1 MSYFTIKELTNS
13 STAKKLGIDNTP
25 TPEIRVKLNTLIS
38 ALDKIRERYGKPIK
52 VTSGYRCPELNR
64 AVGGAVNPDGTPKS
78 QHCKGEAADLVGE
91 NKAETKKIFEIAKE
105 IGNYDQLL
113 FETNKAG
120 SVWVHIS
127 YKASGNRKII
137 NENFR
142 AWKNKLSF

>member
-13 STAKKLGIDNTP
+13 QTARKLGIDNTP

-38 ALDKIRERYGKPIK
+38 ALDQIREQYGKPIT
-52 VTSGYRCPELNR
+52 VTSGYRCPELNKS
-64 AVGGAVNPDGTPKS
+64 VGGAVNPDGTPKS
-78 QHCKGEAADLVGE
+78 QHCKGEAADLIGE
-91 NKAETKKIFEIAKE
+91 NKSETKKIFEIAKE

-113 FETNKAG
+113 FETNKGG

-127 YKASGNRKII
+127 YKATGNRKII

-142 AWKNKLSF
+142 A

>member
-13 STAKKLGIDNTP
+13 QTAKKLGIDNTP

-38 ALDKIRERYGKPIK
+38 ALDKIRDQYGKPIT
-52 VTSGYRCPELNR
+52 VTSGYRCPALNK

-78 QHCKGEAADLVGE
+78 QHCKGEAADLIGE
-91 NKAETKKIFEIAKE
+91 NKTETKKIFDIAKE
-105 IGNYDQLL
+105 LGNYDQLL
-113 FETNKAG
+113 FETNSSG

-142 AWKNKLSF
+142 A

>member
-1 MSYFTIKELTNS
+1 MIMSYFTIKELTNS

-25 TPEIRVKLNTLIS
+25 TPEIRVKLNILIS
-38 ALDKIRERYGKPIK
+38 ALDKIRDRYGKPIK
-52 VTSGYRCPELNR
+52 VTSGYRCPELNK

-91 NKAETKKIFEIAKE
+91 NKAETKKIFDIAKE
-105 IGNYDQLL
+105 LGNYDQLL

-120 SVWVHIS
+120 AVWVHIS

-142 AWKNKLSF
+142 A

>member
-13 STAKKLGIDNTP
+13 QTAKKLGIDNTP

-38 ALDKIRERYGKPIK
+38 ALDKIREQYGKPIT

-78 QHCKGEAADLVGE
+78 QHCKGEAADLIGE
-91 NKAETKKIFEIAKE
+91 NKKKKKKIFEIAKDL
-105 IGNYDQLL
+105 GNYDQLL
-113 FETNKAG
+113 FETNKGG

-127 YKASGNRKII
+127 YKATGNRKII

-142 AWKNKLSF
+142 A

>member
-1 MSYFTIKELTNS
+1 MSYFTIKELSNS

-25 TPEIRVKLNTLIS
+25 TPEIRAKLNTLIS
-38 ALDKIRERYGKPIK
+38 VLDKIREQYGKPIT
-52 VTSGYRCPELNR
+52 VTSGYRCPELNK

-78 QHCKGEAADLVGE
+78 QHCKGEAADLVGA

-105 IGNYDQLL
+105 LGNYDQLL

-127 YKASGNRKII
+127 YKASGNRKMCID
-137 NENFR
+137 NY
-142 AWKNKLSF
+142 KG

>member
-1 MSYFTIKELTNS
+1 MIMSYFTIKELSNS
-13 STAKKLGIDNTP
+13 STAKKLVIDNTP

-38 ALDKIRERYGKPIK
+38 VLDKIRERYGKPIT

-91 NKAETKKIFEIAKE
+91 NKAETKKIFDIAKE
-105 IGNYDQLL
+105 LGNYDQLL

-120 SVWVHIS
+120 AVWVHIS
-127 YKASGNRKII
+127 YKSSGNRKII

-142 AWKNKLSF
+142 A